1 MKLTQERLIYGFD
14 PLCGWCF
21 AFRPTM
27 RAVTATHSDLPIT
40 LAYGGL
46 VVGARVEPIAAMR
59 DYLRRGLAQVQAVSG
74 ATAGPQFY
82 NGLLAEGTYI
92 SNSEPPC
99 RAIYVVEHLAP
110 NRAYAFADTLPY
122 TFYGQGQPLDN
133 ADVLAALAT
142 AQGIDAAQFVQ
153 MWHSSAAIEGTQ
165 HAFQRARAAGI
176 HTYPTLIYERDGVQ
190 QVRGTRLYGT

>member
-74 ATAGPQFY
+74 ATAGPQFLQWPAGRRY
-82 NGLLAEGTYI
+82 LYQQFGT
-92 SNSEPPC
+92 
-99 RAIYVVEHLAP
+99 
-110 NRAYAFADTLPY
+110 TLPRY
-122 TFYGQGQPLDN
+122 LRSGAPGPQPGLC
-133 ADVLAALAT
+133 LCRYAAVYFLWT
-142 AQGIDAAQFVQ
+142 G
-153 MWHSSAAIEGTQ
+153 SAA
-165 HAFQRARAAGI
+165 
-176 HTYPTLIYERDGVQ
+176 
-190 QVRGTRLYGT
+190 